1 MTTRV
6 LIADDEKAQRSTLR
20 DMLTDQ
26 GYLVVGEA
34 SNSISAVEQARQTR
48 PDVVIMDIRMSKMDG
63 LVAAKTITQEQIAPV
78 VVLSASGELPLV
90 EQAKEAGVMN
100 YLVKPLRETQVA
112 STLEVALAYS
122 KKMRAVE
129 KEVDRLKDKL
139 ITHPLIIRAKAV
151 LMQTQSISEKEAYRK
166 IQMTSMN
173 TRKSMRE
180 VAEAILLANDIIIE
194 TEIEE

>member
-194 TEIEE
+194 TEIEG

>member
-139 ITHPLIIRAKAV
+139 ITNPLIIRAKAV

>member
-194 TEIEE
+194 TDI